1 MFDAGINRL
10 LEALPEIQGLEG
22 DDVRR
27 LLSSAFIDIVEIRD
41 LGRESG
47 AAEHLG
53 TLRKLAT
60 TLELEAALGGDLAS
74 EAAQACAFVAAE
86 ALELVRD
93 LEEQVGSA
101 EGSQVGMIPSSQYT
115 SIEAAA
121 LYLVAGFDANA
132 AVAARHIA
140 PESLAATEIPEA
152 EAAARMAASARAF
165 FELRR
170 PPTAPN
176 PGPPEDLATSDR
188 IRWEIW
194 RRIAEGLDD
203 HLRWLREGGPQGNVP
218 ERLAKL
224 AERLDEPGFYTDA
237 SHLAVLLSA
246 ATAATASRALHG
258 LAEKA
263 EGTLRAYIGLRALSR
278 PVLWPAAATYASGV
292 LTGEARHAV
301 IAVPTGAGKSSV
313 AELGIAAVLDQ
324 GWALY
329 LTPTNALAGQVT
341 RDLSRQFAEL
351 EGVSV
356 KGFLGG
362 AEFTALADESV
373 GEVEERQILVM
384 TPEKCSLALR
394 QSPEAFARLSV
405 LVMDECHLLGDQG
418 ARGVTAEL
426 TVSAILE
433 LSPEARV
440 IMLSALLANSEE
452 IGTWLTNA
460 TGGTHL
466 TVTNPWRPTRTLRAV
481 LGIDSDRAATAFDSA
496 AAELREKGQKEKKFE
511 APVNLLANYQ
521 GAWKTLNP
529 DDYAVMQTSFTVPL
543 TANRRNDGS
552 VVGSRTGYVNSAAG
566 RVTERLA
573 AANERVLTFLPANRH
588 HAFSVARDL
597 ADLKPRPRPNA
608 RRAEVQAL
616 LDLADYELGIE
627 SVLRGLIER
636 GIAVH
641 TSAMLRDEQR
651 ASELSFSDGQVRAIF
666 ATTTLAQGLN
676 LPATA
681 VVIGGTQIGDPRDVP
696 TDIQKERTRADLLNA
711 IGRAGRAYVSARSI
725 GVVIPNRVV
734 EVATGDSPE
743 AARRSAPFLQYEDA
757 STQVESQIQALIRTA
772 LDDPEVQIGRLT
784 EEELAAFTFLAS
796 DDPHEGQS
804 VIRRSFG
811 AFREGLTDDRALEVS
826 EAINLAG
833 QVFVQEAE
841 APGWIV
847 EASRIS
853 GIGLPTMGA
862 FLKSLAALE
871 SPDDETVS
879 SWREVLISALKTM
892 PPQLVS
898 PLLPERPFKSTR
910 MEALIRRDSSAE
922 EWASAAE
929 VLDGALDLWLSGET
943 LDGLVRQILGKE
955 PGNAGRGSG
964 NPLPKMIAL
973 TENGFGFGVS
983 RLAGGLAALFTVGR
997 EIGQDVLPEL
1007 TAEQRYALDLF
1018 PLAVR
1023 FGCASPASTAW
1034 YRWGFRRRRVAH
1046 LLASELPPPDDLNRD
1061 DLPAWILEKRR
1072 ELMAGTL
1079 DEDLPGELADLVP
1092 KLRLAEAA

>member
-10 LEALPEIQGLEG
+10 LEALPGIQGLEG

-27 LLSSAFIDIVEIRD
+27 LLSSAFIDIVGIRD
-41 LGRESG
+41 LGGEVS

-60 TLELEAALGGDLAS
+60 TLELEAVLSSDLES
-74 EAAQACAFVAAE
+74 EAARACAFVAAE
-86 ALELVRD
+86 ALELARD
-93 LEEQVGSA
+93 LEEQLGSA
-101 EGSQVGMIPSSQYT
+101 ESSQVGVIPASQYT

-132 AVAARHIA
+132 AVAARQIA
-140 PESLAATEIPEA
+140 PQSIVEAEIPEA
-152 EAAARMAASARAF
+152 EAAARMTVSAKAF

-170 PPTAPN
+170 PPTAAN
-176 PGPPEDLATSDR
+176 PDPPEDLTTSDR

-194 RRIAEGLDD
+194 RRITEGLDE
-203 HLRWLREGGPQGNVP
+203 HLRWLLEGGNRGNVP
-218 ERLAKL
+218 ERLAAL
-224 AERLDEPGFYTDA
+224 AERLDRPGFYTDA

-246 ATAATASRALHG
+246 ATASTAARALHG
-258 LAEKA
+258 LAENA
-263 EGTLRAYIGLRALSR
+263 EGTLNAYIRLRALSR

-292 LTGEARHAV
+292 LNGEARHAV
-301 IAVPTGAGKSSV
+301 VAVPTGAGKSSV

-329 LTPTNALAGQVT
+329 LTPTNALAAQVT

-373 GEVEERQILVM
+373 GGVEERQVLVM

-394 QSPEAFARLSV
+394 QSPEVFARLSI

-426 TVSAILE
+426 TVSAILA
-433 LSPEARV
+433 LAPEVRI

-460 TGGTHL
+460 TGGAHL
-466 TVTNPWRPTRTLRAV
+466 AVTNPWRPTRTLRTV
-481 LGIDSDRAATAFDSA
+481 LGIDSDRAAAAFDRV
-496 AAELREKGQKEKKFE
+496 AAELQEKGIREKKFD
-511 APVNLLANYQ
+511 APVNLLANFQ
-521 GAWKTLNP
+521 GAWKTL
-529 DDYAVMQTSFTVPL
+529 DSEDYAVMQASFTVPL
-543 TANRRNDGS
+543 TAKWRNDD
-552 VVGSRTGYVNSAAG
+552 VIASRTGYVNSAAG

-573 AANERVLTFLPANRH
+573 AADERVLTFLPANRH

-597 ADLKPRPRPNA
+597 ADLEPRPRSNA
-608 RRAEVQAL
+608 RHAEIQAL

-627 SVLRGLIER
+627 SALRGLIER

-651 ASELSFSDGQVRAIF
+651 ASELSFSDGQARAIF

-734 EVATGDSPE
+734 EIAEGDSPE

-772 LDDPEVQIGRLT
+772 LDDPAVQIGRLT

-796 DDPHEGQS
+796 DDPSEGQG

-841 APGWIV
+841 APEWIV
-847 EASRIS
+847 EASRVS

-862 FLKSLAALE
+862 LLKSLTALE
-871 SPDDETVS
+871 FPEDESIS
-879 SWREVLISALKTM
+879 SWREILISVLQVM
-892 PPQLVS
+892 PPQLVA
-898 PLLPERPFKSTR
+898 PLLPEQPFRSTQ
-910 MEALIRRDSSAE
+910 MEALIHRDSSAE
-922 EWASAAE
+922 NWASAAE
-929 VLDGALDLWLSGET
+929 VLDGALDLWLSGES

-973 TENGFGFGVS
+973 TDNGFGFGVS

-997 EIGQDVLPEL
+997 EVGQGALPEL

-1023 FGCASPASTAW
+1023 FGCDSPASTAW
-1034 YRWGFRRRRVAH
+1034 YRWGFRRRRIAH
-1046 LLASELPPPDDLNRD
+1046 LLASELPPPDDLSRD
-1061 DLPAWILEKRR
+1061 DLPAWILDKRR
-1072 ELMAGTL
+1072 ELMASSL
-1079 DEDLPGELADLVP
+1079 DEDLSSELAELVS